1 MSNTIK
7 SLNKKL
13 REEINIILD
22 EDFEKI
28 VKCINLAVKKYD
40 NKNIIDSDKIW
51 REILKIIKEQFYIM
65 FERVYKKVNK
75 YLKKMYGTRIPDIKI
90 KDLSDLLYNE
100 DGKTFEERVNEHWV
114 EGRIML
120 LDNESKDKVK
130 RKLHNDYNKIAISE
144 VRSIESHLKEMKKP
158 LTAEILVIESGC
170 DKCEGGEYPAD
181 EDIPLPPYHP
191 CCNCSHY
198 YEETDLSD
206 EIEDLDLDGEE

>member
-1 MSNTIK
+1 M
-7 SLNKKL
+7 
-13 REEINIILD
+13 
-22 EDFEKI
+22 FEK
-28 VKCINLAVKKYD
+28 
-40 NKNIIDSDKIW
+40 
-51 REILKIIKEQFYIM
+51 
-65 FERVYKKVNK
+65 VYKKVNE

-114 EGRIML
+114 EGRVML
-120 LDNESKDKVK
+120 LDNESKDRVK

-170 DKCEGGEYPAD
+170 GKCEGGEYPAD
-181 EDIPLPPYHP
+181 EDVPLPPFHP